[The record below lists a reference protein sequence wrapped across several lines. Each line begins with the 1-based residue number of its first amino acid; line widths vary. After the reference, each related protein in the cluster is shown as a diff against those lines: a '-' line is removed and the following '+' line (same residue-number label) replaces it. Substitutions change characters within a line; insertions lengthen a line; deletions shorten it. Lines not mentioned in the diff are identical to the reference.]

1 MLNIVYGKA
10 GSGKTEYVNKI
21 LTSLARE
28 GCEDLLLV
36 VPEQFSFTA
45 ERTMLETL
53 GPGDCNKVEV
63 VMSFSHI
70 AETVRKEYGSQ
81 KLREISSGEKILLM
95 SMAVKQVEDK
105 LQFFSRRVKSKGFVK
120 EMISLCDEFRQ
131 NALSPE
137 SAGEFCEN
145 IESTNLRKKLEEV
158 SLVLESYDALLKN
171 RFSDPFDVL
180 TRLYDVLGEYSFFE
194 NKTVVIDGFYSFSRQ
209 ELKIIERMMAQAKD
223 IYITVC
229 ADKLF
234 AGEGEDYDVF
244 SYPRKT
250 ARSVIEI
257 AKRYN
262 KEVKAIEVKKEKSI
276 SPEIA
281 FLEENIFR
289 ADKNIFENETENIEI
304 ISAKNI
310 ENECKFVAL
319 TVKKLLSEGNVRS
332 RDIAI
337 VSRDGGE
344 YDIQVKEAL
353 RKYGVEVFSD
363 KLQPVKIQPLC
374 TYLLGALEIAAF
386 GINESRVMKCLKT
399 GLTDLD
405 TDEVSKLENY
415 ALMWGMSAPFNRE
428 WTENPRGFGEEF
440 TDSDR
445 EELHSL
451 NELRKAAVKP
461 VLDFR
466 DSIKNGV
473 SGVTAA
479 EEMYRLL
486 INSHADEN
494 LKNIAIKLEELT
506 EEELALEQERI
517 WEIVIKIIDSFACVV
532 AEDKKTAEE
541 IYSLFDAVITNEE
554 MGVLP
559 QGLDEVLVGNAERT
573 RVSSPEIVFVVG
585 ANDGV
590 FPRIPKV
597 NGIFNDRE
605 RNILLEAGLPLN
617 APILD
622 RILEE
627 RFIAYHTLS
636 SAKKKVY
643 VSFCAHSL
651 SEELYPSEIVNEIR
665 EIFPDC
671 KFTDAENVSV
681 YDYAFSDVSSFD
693 VVAETWKSDNI
704 KTNALKK
711 YFSESDEYSERIL
724 SLEKYLNKDKIHI
737 EDTEKAKEL
746 FGRNMYLS
754 ASRIETFYKCPF
766 RYFCKFG
773 LKAKPEEKA
782 EISPR
787 QRGTVVHFCLEK
799 LIKEYGIEKLKE
811 FEKQELEKVISG
823 FLMEYAETSMGG
835 QENKS
840 KRFEFLYSRFEKTVY
855 ELIVGIIEE
864 FSASDFVPCGFE
876 LKIDRDGEVPP
887 YEISLDDG
895 KIFVRGLVDR
905 VDMME
910 KNHEKYIRVVDYKT
924 GGKDFKLHEVLEGIN
939 MQMLIYL
946 FAIEANGKDKYENC
960 IPAGVLYKPA
970 KFGQLKTKRYA
981 TDEELAKERKKEVKY
996 SGLVLENEDVI
1007 YGMDKNATGE
1017 IIDVTVKEGKDN
1029 KITFKGSVAT
1039 LSQLGKLKNRVDRI
1053 IASMGNELHSGK
1065 VQVLPFES
1073 KSGDACTFC
1082 DYKDVC
1088 MRNDE
1093 DEKRQSSGLD
1103 NAEIFK
1109 IFEEEEGEE
1118 NAGNKVD

>member
-10 GSGKTEYVNKI
+10 GSGKTEFVNKI

-45 ERTMLETL
+45 ERAMLETL
-53 GPGDCNKVEV
+53 GPVDCNKVEV

-70 AETVRKEYGSQ
+70 AETVRREYGSA

-105 LQFFSRRVKSKGFVK
+105 LEFFSRRVKSKGFVK

-137 SAGEFCEN
+137 TALEFCEN
-145 IESTNLRKKLEEV
+145 IESGNLRKKLEEV

-262 KEVKAIEVKKEKSI
+262 KEVKSIHVEKENKI
-276 SPEIA
+276 SREIS

-289 ADKNIFENETENIEI
+289 ADKKVFENETEDIEI

-310 ENECKFVAL
+310 ENECKLVAL
-319 TVKKLLSEGNVRS
+319 TIKKILGEGKARS
-332 RDIAI
+332 RDIAV

-344 YDIQVKEAL
+344 YDVQVKEAL
-353 RKYGVEVFSD
+353 KKYGVEVFSD

-374 TYLLGALEIAAF
+374 TYLSGALEIAAY

-399 GLTDLD
+399 GLTDLN
-405 TDEVSKLENY
+405 TDEVSELENY
-415 ALMWGMSAPFNRE
+415 ALMWGMNAPFNRE
-428 WTENPRGFGEEF
+428 WTENPRGFGEEIK
-440 TDSDR
+440 DEDR
-445 EELHSL
+445 ENLAHL
-451 NELRKAAVKP
+451 NSLRKTAMKP
-461 VLDFR
+461 LLDFKEAI
-466 DSIKNGV
+466 SKGV

-479 EEMYRLL
+479 EEMYKLL

-494 LKNIAIKLEELT
+494 LKKLAINLEEMC

-517 WEIVIKIIDSFACVV
+517 WEIIIKIIDSFASVV
-532 AEDKKTAEE
+532 ADDRKSAEE

-585 ANDGV
+585 ANDGI
-590 FPRIPKV
+590 FPRVPSV

-605 RNILLEAGLPLN
+605 KNLLLEGGLPLN
-617 APILD
+617 APVLD

-627 RFIAYHTLS
+627 RFIAYHTIA
-636 SAKKKVY
+636 SAKKKIY
-643 VSFCAHSL
+643 ISYCGHSV
-651 SEELYPSEIVNEIR
+651 SEELYPSEIVSEVR
-665 EIFPDC
+665 ELFPKC
-671 KFTDAENVSV
+671 RFTDAEKVSV
-681 YDYAFSDVSSFD
+681 YDYVFSDVTAFD
-693 VVAETWKSDNI
+693 VMAETWRSDNAQ
-704 KTNALKK
+704 TNSLKK
-711 YFSESDEYSERIL
+711 YFSEDMEYAKRIEA
-724 SLEKYLNKDKIHI
+724 LEKYLNKEKIHI
-737 EDTEKAKEL
+737 EDKEKAKEL
-746 FGRNMYLS
+746 FGKNMFLS

-766 RYFCKFG
+766 QYFCKFG
-773 LKAKPEEKA
+773 LRAKPEEKA

-799 LIKEYGIEKLKE
+799 LIKEYGIEKLKGCD
-811 FEKQELEKVISG
+811 KKELEKIISC
-823 FLMEYAETSMGG
+823 LLEEYAETSMGG

-855 ELIVGIIEE
+855 ELITGIIDE
-864 FSASDFVPCGFE
+864 FSASDFEPCGFE
-876 LKIDRDGEVPP
+876 LVIDRDGEVPP

-905 VDMME
+905 VDIME
-910 KNHEKYIRVVDYKT
+910 KNNEKYIRVVDYKT

-946 FAIEANGKDKYENC
+946 FAIETNGKDRYENC

-970 KFGQLKTKRYA
+970 KFGQLKTKRYV
-981 TDEELAKERKKEVKY
+981 TEEELAKERKKEGKY
-996 SGLVLENEDVI
+996 SGLVLAHEDVI

-1017 IIDVTVKEGKDN
+1017 VIDVTVKEDKDN
-1029 KITFKGSVAT
+1029 KIIFKGSVAT

-1053 IASMGNELHSGK
+1053 IATMGNELHSGN
-1065 VQVLPFES
+1065 VQVLPFEG
-1073 KSGDACTFC
+1073 KTDKACTFC

-1088 MRNDE
+1088 MRKDE
-1093 DEKRQSSGLD
+1093 DECRQSSGLG
-1103 NAEIFK
+1103 NEEIFE

-1118 NAGNKVD
+1118 NVID